1 MDYKSASEKI
11 RAYAKTVVQEN
22 GGPDPDGR
30 IGLTVERAAIV
41 SLQLAWAD
49 SIRDEWEAANA
60 SKPEWAAQLAVAKE
74 MMLEA
79 GFYDMDPICGL
90 PGVKPMVATV
100 DGQAAVSFEHS
111 MVNVAPLSAI
121 FFNKVRDSLDIAA
134 KVAEAA
140 AKNAEPKPDER
151 RPA

>member
-1 MDYKSASEKI
+1 
-11 RAYAKTVVQEN
+11 VQEN
-22 GGPDPDGR
+22 GGPDPDGQ

-49 SIRDEWEAANA
+49 SIRDEWETANA
-60 SKPEWAAQLAVAKE
+60 SKPEWAAQWAVAKE
-74 MMLEA
+74 LMLEA
-79 GFYDMDPICGL
+79 GFDDRDPICGL

-121 FFNKVRDSLDIAA
+121 FLNKLRESLDVAA
-134 KVAEAA
+134 RVSDAL
-140 AKNAEPKPDER
+140 AKQAEPKPDAG
-151 RPA
+151 PAEEPAPEVRQA